1 MTIEQNRRVLVVD
14 DDRQVRQILVA
25 ALRLKSLTIDEAA
38 DGREA
43 IDLLRQHTYSVVLLD
58 ILMPNVNGFGVLAA
72 IDEEAMNAP
81 VVLVVSGAER
91 ALLKELG
98 SKQIHGIVRK
108 PFDPQEVANVV
119 AACVDIRGNRAFE
132 TMALATVMTGAQLIA
147 LWKW

>member
-25 ALRLKSLTIDEAA
+25 TLRQKSLTIDEAA

-43 IDLLRQHTYSVVLLD
+43 IDLLRQHTYNVVLLD
-58 ILMPNVNGFGVLAA
+58 ILMPNVNGFGVLTA
-72 IDEEAMNAP
+72 IDEGAVNAP
-81 VVLVVSGAER
+81 IVLVVSGAER
-91 ALLKELG
+91 SLLKELD

-108 PFDPQEVANVV
+108 PFDPEEVANVV

-147 LWKW
+147 LWKL